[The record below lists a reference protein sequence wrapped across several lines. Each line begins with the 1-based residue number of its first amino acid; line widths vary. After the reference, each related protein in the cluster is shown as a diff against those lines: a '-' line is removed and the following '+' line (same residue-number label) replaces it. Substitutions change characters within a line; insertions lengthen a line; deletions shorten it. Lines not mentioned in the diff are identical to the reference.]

1 MAAEDGQRERPESIL
16 VVSLD
21 NLGDLV
27 FASALLS
34 PLREHFPA
42 AQIAV
47 WCKEYSS
54 GLVPLLPAIDA
65 TYSSDPFWDRAPG
78 REKGSARR
86 FLSVA
91 AAVRR
96 GRFDTAI
103 LCFAPWRTAAV
114 VAVTGIPA
122 RIGLERRRNRRWL
135 TETLPAEDR
144 GKPVVEEVMRL
155 LDPLGIRDV
164 SPRYQ
169 LDASHLTNEL
179 ATVAHSMNNDV
190 YVVLHPFAGRDDRCV
205 MLDEWVCVAN
215 ELSLLGM
222 SILWIGTR
230 SELERLRQLADA
242 RQHWRYSDILFNG
255 DLMMTSV
262 AMSRAKLFIGH
273 DSGPMHI
280 AAALGVPTVGVFA
293 PGEPDRTFPQGNGP
307 WRIISRASPLDITA
321 RDILDEASA
330 LLVPA

>member
-1 MAAEDGQRERPESIL
+1 MAAEDGQRPRPESIL

-42 AQIAV
+42 AHIAV

-54 GLVPLLPAIDA
+54 GLVPLLPTVDV
-65 TYSSDPFWDRAPG
+65 TYSADPFWDRAPG

-96 GRFDTAI
+96 ARFDTAI
-103 LCFAPWRTAAV
+103 LCFAPWRTAAA
-114 VAVTGIPA
+114 VAATGIPV

-144 GKPVVEEVMRL
+144 GKPVVEEVMQL
-155 LDPLGIRDV
+155 LEPLGIRGV
-164 SPRYQ
+164 PPRYQ
-169 LDASHLTNEL
+169 LDASHLTDEL
-179 ATVAHSMNNDV
+179 ATVADSLSNGD
-190 YVVLHPFAGRDDRCV
+190 YVILHPFAGSEDRCV
-205 MLDEWVCVAN
+205 ALDEWVPVAN
-215 ELSLLGM
+215 DLSSLGM
-222 SILWIGTR
+222 SILWIGT
-230 SELERLRQLADA
+230 STELQRVRQRADA
-242 RQHWRYSDILFNG
+242 RQEWRYSDILFNA
-255 DLMMTSV
+255 DLTITSA

-293 PGEPDRTFPQGNGP
+293 PGEPKRTFPQGSGP
-307 WRIISRASPLDITA
+307 WRIISRALPRDITA
-321 RDILDEASA
+321 PDILDEARA
-330 LLVPA
+330 LLVSA